1 MKYEVLVL
9 DLDNTLIDFDIM
21 EERSLEAAFKDYN
34 IEITDKLLDDYYK
47 INKKM
52 WEDLEK
58 GLIEQKRLLV
68 KRFEVLFEKYAIEVS
83 AKDFNQK
90 YLGNMPSNAVFLDGA
105 EDFLVWAKDRYTLVM
120 MTNGFKDVQRK
131 KIKILGLEQYFD
143 HILISG
149 EVGYEKPMKGIYDY
163 LFELIAEVS
172 KEKVLVV
179 GDSLSADVKGGND
192 YGLDTVWFNKRNKD
206 MDSPAKYEVKNI
218 QGLYEVVQA

>member
-1 MKYEVLVL
+1 MNYEVLVL

-21 EERSLEAAFKDYN
+21 EERSLLAAFKYYG
-34 IEITDKLLDDYYK
+34 IELVEGLLDDYYE
-47 INKKM
+47 INRKM
-52 WEDLEK
+52 WKDLEK
-58 GLIEQKRLLV
+58 GLIKQEILLV
-68 KRFEVLFEKYAIEVS
+68 KRFELLFEKYSIELS
-83 AKDFNQK
+83 PKDFNQK
-90 YLGNMPSNAVFLDGA
+90 YLAAMPENAVFLDGA
-105 EDFLVWAKDRYTLVM
+105 ENFLSWAKDRYTLVM

-131 KIKILGLEQYFD
+131 KISKLALEQYFD

-163 LFELIAEVS
+163 LFEVIGEIA

-179 GDSLSADVKGGND
+179 GDSISADIKGGND

-218 QGLYEVVQA
+218 AGLYEIV